1 MRDRGEG
8 TEPEGKR
15 KTERGRAREGG
26 WTREG
31 RVTEGY
37 LFAFG
42 KQRVWAALYACPLFR
57 VTKDEGSRS
66 KVFSRLLRCTRLNRE
81 FMLEILISTA
91 LHSHAGAF

>member
-1 MRDRGEG
+1 MFQDEGQRWREKGREREKAKRGW
-8 TEPEGKR
+8 R
-15 KTERGRAREGG
+15 R
-26 WTREG
+26 
-31 RVTEGY
+31 RVAEGY

-42 KQRVWAALYACPLFR
+42 KQRVWAVLYACPSFR